1 MAVTRVGKGKSSKNE
16 NLIRWV
22 KEVLA
27 ASDYKSFRE
36 WSKDSDVH
44 SHAASDIEKG
54 LNPRAETVVALA
66 RAAGFDVIEAILAH
80 GLLDENEIPT
90 DLSKKERLLVSG
102 FRRLRESQQDFVFDA
117 VELQLKRNTDRESTA
132 LAQDTPQEA

>member
-36 WSKDSDVH
+36 WSKDSYVH

-54 LNPRAETVVALA
+54 LNPRAETFVALA

>member
-54 LNPRAETVVALA
+54 LNPRADTVADLA
-66 RAAGFDVIEAILAH
+66 RVAGLDVIEALIAH
-80 GLLDENEIPT
+80 GCLRADEVPG
-90 DLSKKERLLVSG
+90 DLSEREWLFVSG
-102 FRRLRESQQDFVFDA
+102 LRRLPEVQQDFVFDSI
-117 VELQLKRNTDRESTA
+117 ELQLKRNTDRESTA

>member
-80 GLLDENEIPT
+80 GLLNENEIPT

-117 VELQLKRNTDRESTA
+117 VELQLKRNTDRESSA

>member
-80 GLLDENEIPT
+80 GLLNENEIPT

-102 FRRLRESQQDFVFDA
+102 FRRLQEVQQDFVFDA
-117 VELQLKRNTDRESTA
+117 VELQLKRNTDRESSA

>member
-36 WSKDSDVH
+36 WSKDSNVH

-80 GLLDENEIPT
+80 GLLNEDEIPT

>member
-117 VELQLKRNTDRESTA
+117 VELQLKRNTDRESSA

>member
-80 GLLDENEIPT
+80 GLLNENEIPT
-90 DLSKKERLLVSG
+90 DLSREERLLVSG

-117 VELQLKRNTDRESTA
+117 VELQLKRNTDRESSA

>member
-22 KEVLA
+22 KEVLS

-80 GLLDENEIPT
+80 GLLNENEIPT

-117 VELQLKRNTDRESTA
+117 VELQLKRNTDRESSA

>member
-22 KEVLA
+22 KEVLS

-80 GLLDENEIPT
+80 GLLNENEIPT

>member
-36 WSKDSDVH
+36 WSKDSNVH

-80 GLLDENEIPT
+80 GLLNENEIPT

>member
-66 RAAGFDVIEAILAH
+66 RAAGFDVIEAILAN
-80 GLLDENEIPT
+80 GLLNENEIPT
-90 DLSKKERLLVSG
+90 DLSREERLLVSG
-102 FRRLRESQQDFVFDA
+102 FRQLEPISRRAVLRVAQSLLPSA
-117 VELQLKRNTDRESTA
+117 VDQESTA
-132 LAQDTPQEA
+132 VEENTPQEA

>member
-80 GLLDENEIPT
+80 GLLNENEIPT

>member
-80 GLLDENEIPT
+80 GLLNEDEIPT

-117 VELQLKRNTDRESTA
+117 VELQLKRNTDRESSA

>member
-36 WSKDSDVH
+36 WSKDSNVH

>member
-36 WSKDSDVH
+36 WSKDSNVH

-117 VELQLKRNTDRESTA
+117 VELQLKRNTDRESSA